1 MKRGLARY
9 GPIFLAILLLT
20 ACGGGSAVSA
30 GGGAEIPEEIL
41 GELDEETLEGLVE
54 GPKYVALTFDDGP
67 RRDTTSVLLDGLLE
81 RGVSATFF
89 VIGRQIPGNED
100 LLRRMRA
107 EGHQVGNHTWSH
119 VRLSGRTAEET
130 LEEVG
135 RTEAALEE
143 ILGPG
148 SYWLRPPY
156 GLVDQQAE
164 AAVDV
169 PMVKWSVD
177 PRDWESRN
185 TEQVVRAILSAVE
198 PNSIILLHDLYPTS
212 VEAALQVVDALQAE
226 GYVFVTVE
234 ELLERNG
241 VTPEPGVLYCR
252 GTG

>member
-1 MKRGLARY
+1 MRKMRPLFLCAGLLWLC
-9 GPIFLAILLLT
+9 G
-20 ACGGGSAVSA
+20 CGGGVPAD
-30 GGGAEIPEEIL
+30 GGAEIPAEAS
-41 GELDEETLEGLVE
+41 
-54 GPKYVALTFDDGP
+54 YVALTFDDGP
-67 RRDTTSVLLDGLLE
+67 HPGTTDRLLDGLGE
-81 RGVSATFF
+81 RGARATFF
-89 VIGRQIPGNED
+89 LVGEEIAGRED
-100 LLRRMRA
+100 LVRRMAA

-130 LEEVG
+130 LEEVE

-185 TEQVVRAILSAVE
+185 TGQVVRAILSAVE